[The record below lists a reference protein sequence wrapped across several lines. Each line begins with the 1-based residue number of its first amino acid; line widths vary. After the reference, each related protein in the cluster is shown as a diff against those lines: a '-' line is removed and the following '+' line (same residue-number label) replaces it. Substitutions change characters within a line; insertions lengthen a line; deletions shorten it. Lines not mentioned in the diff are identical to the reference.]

1 MQCMDES
8 IFDEMPAAI
17 GFDEADANRVRS
29 LAPIITPVIAEIADH
44 FYDWLL
50 QKEDARAVFKGGKP
64 QLERQRAL
72 LCEWLH
78 ELFECRGEPHKG
90 ERRGKFGEAHAAAG
104 LPQYYIFAGMELIWQ
119 ELAQR
124 IRGADAASSE
134 DKLESLHKLLM
145 VELAAM
151 LERYKHSYAEQVRKF
166 ERTAVKEKLTRAE
179 HLAEIGQLAASL
191 AHEIKNPLA
200 GISGAIQI
208 IRDAMKPDHPHQPIV
223 SEILGQIGRLDATVK
238 DLLQYA
244 RPTPP
249 KVTKMTLDSV
259 VTRVLSLLREEPS
272 LQRVRV
278 KYDKRDHDAAVHAD
292 DAQIEQLLF
301 NLILN
306 AAHASEDGGVI
317 YLGVTQDA
325 DYVQLH
331 VRDEGRGMSP
341 EVIERAFEPFFTTK
355 ARGTGLGLSICR
367 RIVEVHGGDIHL
379 DSKLSEGT
387 RVVVTLPNGGQT
399 NEMRVSS

>member
-1 MQCMDES
+1 MDES
-8 IFDEMPAAI
+8 IFDEMPTAI
-17 GFDEADANRVRS
+17 GFDQADADRVRS
-29 LAPIITPVIAEIADH
+29 LAPVITPLITEIADH

-64 QLERQRAL
+64 QVERQRGL
-72 LCEWLH
+72 LREWLH
-78 ELFECRGEPHKG
+78 ELFDCRAEPTNG
-90 ERRGKFGEAHAAAG
+90 ERRGKIGAAHAAAG
-104 LPQYYIFAGMELIWQ
+104 LPQHYIFAGMELIWQ
-119 ELAQR
+119 ELER
-124 IRGADAASSE
+124 RVRAARVAGPAK
-134 DKLESLHKLLM
+134 KLESLHKLLM

-151 LERYKHSYAEQVRKF
+151 LERYKQSYAEQVRRF
-166 ERTAVKEKLTRAE
+166 ERTAVEEKLTRAE

-208 IRDAMKPDHPHQPIV
+208 IRDAMKPDDPHQPIV

-249 KVTKMTLDSV
+249 KATKVTLDNV
-259 VTRVLSLLREEPS
+259 VTRVLTLLRKEPT

-278 KYDKRDHDAAVHAD
+278 KYDKRDRHAAVYAD

-306 AAHASEDGGVI
+306 AAHASENGGVI
-317 YLGVTQDA
+317 YLGVTQNA
-325 DYVQLH
+325 DHAQLH

-379 DSKLSEGT
+379 DSKLGEGT
-387 RVVVTLPNGGQT
+387 RVVVTLPYGGHAEKG
-399 NEMRVSS
+399 NAKS

>member
-1 MQCMDES
+1 MDAS
-8 IFDEMPAAI
+8 IFDAMPAAI
-17 GFDEADANRVRS
+17 GFGEADAERVRS
-29 LAPIITPVIAEIADH
+29 LESIITPAISDIADN
-44 FYDWLL
+44 FYEWLL
-50 QKEDARAVFKGGKP
+50 RREDARAVFKGGKS
-64 QLERQRAL
+64 QLERQRGL

-78 ELFECRGEPHKG
+78 ELVECRAEPSQG
-90 ERRGKFGEAHAAAG
+90 ERRGKIGSAHAAAG

-119 ELAQR
+119 ELERR
-124 IRGADAASSE
+124 IRATVVDSLE
-134 DKLESLHKLLM
+134 EKLESLHKLLM

-151 LERYKHSYAEQVRKF
+151 LERYKQTYAEQVRMF
-166 ERTAVKEKLTRAE
+166 ERTAVEEKLTRAE

-208 IRDAMKPDHPHQPIV
+208 IREAMAPDDPHQPIV

-249 KVTKMTLDSV
+249 KATRVTLDGV
-259 VTRVLSLLREEPS
+259 VTRVLTLLRKEPS
-272 LQRVRV
+272 LQHVRV
-278 KYDKRDHDAAVHAD
+278 KYDRRDRDAAVYAD

-306 AAHASEDGGVI
+306 AAHASDDGGVI
-317 YLGVTQDA
+317 HIGVTQNND
-325 DYVQLH
+325 DVQLH

-341 EVIERAFEPFFTTK
+341 EVIERAFEPFYTTK

-367 RIVEVHGGDIHL
+367 RIVEVHGGDIRL
-379 DSKLSEGT
+379 ESKLGAGT
-387 RVVVTLPNGGQT
+387 RVVVALPIGSRTERG
-399 NEMRVSS
+399 RSKS

>member
-1 MQCMDES
+1 MDES
-8 IFDEMPAAI
+8 IFDDMPAAI
-17 GFDEADANRVRS
+17 GFGEADAKRVRS
-29 LAPIITPVIAEIADH
+29 LAALITPAIPEIVDH

-50 QKEDARAVFKGGKP
+50 KNEDARSVFDGGET
-64 QLERQRAL
+64 QLERQRSL
-72 LCEWLH
+72 LSEWLH
-78 ELFECRGEPHKG
+78 ELLECRVGHRDG
-90 ERRGKFGEAHAAAG
+90 ERRGRVGAAHAAAG
-104 LPQYYIFAGMELIWQ
+104 LPQHYIFAGMELIWQ
-119 ELAQR
+119 ELERRVRKAKVPALAQ
-124 IRGADAASSE
+124 
-134 DKLESLHKLLM
+134 KLESLHKLMM

-151 LERYKHSYAEQVRKF
+151 LERYKESYAEQVRRF
-166 ERTAVKEKLTRAE
+166 ERTAVEEKLTRAE

-208 IRDAMKPDHPHQPIV
+208 IRDAMAADDPHQPIV

-249 KVTKMTLDSV
+249 KATKVTLDNV
-259 VTRVLSLLREEPS
+259 VTRVLTLLRKEPS

-278 KYDKRDHDAAVHAD
+278 KYEKRDRGAAVYAD
-292 DAQIEQLLF
+292 DTQIEQLLF

-317 YLGVTQDA
+317 HMGVTQNA
-325 DYVQLH
+325 DH
-331 VRDEGRGMSP
+331 VRLYVKDEGRGMEP

-367 RIVEVHGGDIHL
+367 RIVEVHGGRIRL
-379 DSKLSEGT
+379 ESKIDEGT
-387 RVVVTLPNGGQT
+387 RVVVKLPLGGT
-399 NEMRVSS
+399 GGGGKAKS